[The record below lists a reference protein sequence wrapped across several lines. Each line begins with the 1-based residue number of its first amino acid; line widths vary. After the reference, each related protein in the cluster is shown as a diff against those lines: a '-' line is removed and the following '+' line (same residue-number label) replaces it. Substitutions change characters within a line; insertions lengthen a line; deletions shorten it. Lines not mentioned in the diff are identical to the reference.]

1 LVEVLLIIYL
11 LPSCFIGV
19 AKWFIN
25 VSLRVNKEK
34 RQVKMSRSLIP
45 AQHKLA
51 EKLTILNH
59 RGIGMLTRI
68 YNIKKVQQNTR
79 HNADAMCACDMA

>member
-1 LVEVLLIIYL
+1 
-11 LPSCFIGV
+11 
-19 AKWFIN
+19 
-25 VSLRVNKEK
+25 
-34 RQVKMSRSLIP
+34 MSRSLIP

-68 YNIKKVQQNTR
+68 YNIKKVLTYNER
-79 HNADAMCACDMA
+79 SH